1 MNRID
6 LPPYRPEPVK
16 CLSEE
21 VKEVFGCELLDI
33 DRFQT
38 SRAIIG
44 IPHEYISE
52 IIRKGNAMKLIGI
65 SPKDHS
71 GLAEAFMGSFQA
83 LRQTFEETI
92 DCFTAVFAGKNVE
105 IEACDI
111 KEYSE
116 CVASLP
122 EHINALWG
130 FYIVDDL
137 PSDFIQV
144 ITVLTKKRDKK

>member
-1 MNRID
+1 MNQID
-6 LPPYRPEPVK
+6 LPPYQPEPVK

-21 VKEVFGCELLDI
+21 LKEVFGCELPDI

-44 IPHEYISE
+44 IPRQYISE

-65 SPKDHS
+65 PTRDHG
-71 GLAEAFMGSFQA
+71 GLAEAFMRSFRA
-83 LRQTFEETI
+83 LRQTPKETI
-92 DCFTAVFAGKNVE
+92 DCFTAVFAGKNIE

-130 FYIVDDL
+130 FYIVDDM

-144 ITVLTKKRDKK
+144 ITVLTTKRDIK